1 MMGEVRGIQKE
12 DDRGPVRLLKG
23 RSGEGN
29 VSLRLRCVMLRFVA
43 VSPK

>member
-12 DDRGPVRLLKG
+12 DDRGPL
-23 RSGEGN
+23 SIQSQGN
-29 VSLRLRCVMLRFVA
+29 VTLRLRCVMLGFVA